1 MEKREEKR
9 KRKADLARVRTDSA
23 RDMRAVKHFEH
34 PYMLEGCPIQP
45 IESYILADRDS
56 WGIYA
61 ELKFKNLSE
70 QPLKRLCV
78 RLDFYYYQNIPYTS
92 IFFEYCERDLTFG
105 KIYVGSEPIKASEAL
120 KRNSVLCG
128 EIFGEGVYIPLPE
141 SSYNNIAF
149 YITEIE
155 LENGEIVLRDIPLS
169 GRGKIFSELDEV
181 TRRILRR
188 EKSFA
193 RSESV
198 FPTKNLPVF
207 SNSGWLCCCGYKN
220 LRDSEVCEKCLRPRE
235 LQKELISESAII
247 ERKKELANTPTAIH
261 YHDKSRF
268 AQNKFLQNQAD
279 KERREAE
286 IKRSKENL
294 LRQEEEKRRKY
305 SHWLK
310 RGLIFCIVAY
320 MLTVGA
326 VLLAVFRDGGRDT
339 QSTGY
344 MFKRIFEGDTS
355 VFEFFGFAKEED
367 GPNSIF
373 AVWDIFDSFD
383 YD

>member
-1 MEKREEKR
+1 MENREEKI
-9 KRKADLARVRTDSA
+9 KRKADLARVRADKE
-23 RDMRAVKHFEH
+23 RDMRTVKHFEH

-45 IESYILADRDS
+45 IETNILADRDS
-56 WGIYA
+56 WGIFA
-61 ELKFKNLSE
+61 ELTFKNLSE

-92 IFFEYCERDLTFG
+92 VFFEYCESDLTFG
-105 KIYVGSEPIKASEAL
+105 KIYSGSNALKEREAL
-120 KRNSVLCG
+120 ERKTVLCG
-128 EIFGEGVYIPLPE
+128 EIFGEGAYIPLPE
-141 SSYNNIAF
+141 SSYTDIAF

-155 LENGEIVLRDIPLS
+155 LENGETVRQDIPLS
-169 GRGKIFSELDEV
+169 GRGRVFSDLDEIAK
-181 TRRILRR
+181 RILCG

-207 SNSGWLCCCGYKN
+207 SDSGWLCCCGHKN
-220 LRDSEVCEKCLRPRE
+220 LRESEVCVKCLRPRE
-235 LQKELISESAII
+235 LQKELISEEAIG
-247 ERKKELANTPTAIH
+247 ERKKELTSQPTAIR

-286 IKRSKENL
+286 IKRSRENL
-294 LRQEEEKRRKY
+294 ARQEEEKRRKY

-310 RGLIFCIVAY
+310 RGLIFCLAAY
-320 MLTVGA
+320 LLTFGA
-326 VLLAVFRDGGRDT
+326 VLLAMFRDGGRDS
-339 QSTGY
+339 QESGY

-355 VFEFFGFAKEED
+355 LFEFFGFNKDED
-367 GPNSIF
+367 SPKSIF
-373 AVWDIFDSFD
+373 DVWEIFDSFD